1 MSAEECKWTSGAE
14 GVAAVIAEMPSPI
27 VYGMPGGHM
36 IQVFDALRDLPSVD
50 TVLVREESLATVMA
64 EAHGRLT
71 GRPAVAMGQG
81 AWILGNAGIGIMEA
95 HLGSSPMV
103 LLVDA
108 TEGGSFS
115 HHGPYQT
122 GMAEYGGYD
131 LAAALRAITKRTF
144 VALDPVQAVQLTQL
158 AVKHA
163 TAGEPGPVAVV
174 FHSRALGRGFPK
186 PEKAP
191 RIRRSPGYWQPSTP
205 PPDSAA
211 VGRAAELF
219 RASSRPVLVSG
230 SGVRLAKAETAL
242 LGFAERFDVPV
253 VTTAAGKGT
262 MDETHALA
270 AGVAGAFGAHD
281 RANAV
286 LGDADLVVAIGTK
299 LSPMDTANETPELID
314 PSRQRVIHID
324 VEPLNIGWTVPTD
337 VPLVADAAAA
347 LEALATAVGSF
358 DGQGTARVAAVTE
371 RIPDRVLGEAFGGRR
386 VARML
391 SELLPSDAVVTCD
404 AGENRLFMVHDYR
417 VRQGGTVLQ
426 PNGGGGM
433 GYAVPAALAAARLFP
448 ERLAVA
454 VCGDGGFAMTL
465 HGLMTA
471 VETGSRMLVVV
482 MDNQALGWVLH
493 GQRDRPFMSTFASFD
508 LAAIAQAMGCSAV
521 RIDSAEEFSV
531 AIRDAFS
538 APGVSVVVAKTTRD
552 EAYHDVASS
561 LARVDVEAIA
571 ERSESARIR

>member
-1 MSAEECKWTSGAE
+1 MSVEDCKWTSGAE
-14 GVAAVIAEMPSPI
+14 GVAATIAEMESPV

-36 IQVFDALRDLPSVD
+36 IRVFDELRDLPGVD

-95 HLGSSPMV
+95 HLGSSPVV

-122 GMAEYGGYD
+122 GMAAYGGYD

-174 FHSRALGRGFPK
+174 FHSGALGRRFPK

-191 RIRRSPGYWQPSTP
+191 RLRRSLGYWKPSAPTP
-205 PPDSAA
+205 DGAA
-211 VGRAAELF
+211 VSRAAELV
-219 RASSRPVLVSG
+219 RASAAPVLISG
-230 SGVRLAKAETAL
+230 GGVRVAQAEGAL
-242 LGFAERFDVPV
+242 IAFAERFDIPV

-262 MDETHALA
+262 MDETHPLA
-270 AGVAGAFGAHD
+270 AGVVGAFGAHD

-286 LGDADLVVAIGTK
+286 LGESDLVLAVGTK
-299 LSPMDTANETPELID
+299 LSPMDTANETPELLD
-314 PSRQRVIHID
+314 PSRQRIIHVD
-324 VEPLNIGWTVPTD
+324 VEPLNTGWTVPAD
-337 VPLVADAAAA
+337 VPIVSDANSALVALA
-347 LEALATAVGSF
+347 EAIGNASGH
-358 DGQGTARVAAVTE
+358 GIKRVAGAAV
-371 RIPDRVLGEAFGGRR
+371 RIPDRAFGDEFGGRR

-391 SELLPSDAVVTCD
+391 SELLPADAIVTCD

-417 VRQGGTVLQ
+417 VGPGGTMLQ

-448 ERLAVA
+448 DRVAVA
-454 VCGDGGFAMTL
+454 VCGDGGFSMSM

-471 VETGSRMLVVV
+471 VESGARMLVVV
-482 MDNQALGWVLH
+482 MDNEALGWVLH
-493 GQRDRPFMSTFASFD
+493 GQQDRPFMSTFASFD
-508 LAAIAQAMGCSAV
+508 LAAIAAAMGCSGV
-521 RIDSAEEFSV
+521 RVDTAAEFSA
-531 AIRDAFS
+531 AIRNAIS
-538 APGVSVVVAKTTRD
+538 EPGVSVVVAKTSLA

-561 LARVDVEAIA
+561 LSRGDVEAIA
-571 ERSESARIR
+571 TRTDATKAG